1 MQEEEEIGEMLIPPR
16 LRHEMSLVY
25 NFLGDRER
33 VGVPLRFRLK
43 YDEVIED
50 LKEKMSIERKFEYLI
65 INQNK
70 K

>member
-1 MQEEEEIGEMLIPPR
+1 MESGEMMIPPR

-25 NFLGDRER
+25 NFTGDRER

-65 INQNK
+65 SNK
-70 K
+70 KKV